1 MQEIKTEITI
11 FITIT
16 LYEYHYINHKTKNDN
31 PTPTLKKTLFLT
43 EISQKDT
50 QHMKIQEENNSKI
63 SRNRTKDIAL
73 FRELFDSYFKALAT
87 YAYRFVGDWQ
97 TAEDITQ
104 DVFMSLWEKKGNIDF
119 DDPFKPYL
127 YRAVY
132 NRSINYLNSALMQ
145 KRIEGA
151 DTIDELINR
160 EILSYNQHDTL
171 LLKEITDE
179 INRFVDTLPPQC
191 RTIYKLSR
199 EKNLRNKEIA
209 AQLEISEKAVE
220 KQISKALG
228 EIRNHLVRLDI
239 LSILVCLIG
248 NSSCH

>member
-1 MQEIKTEITI
+1 
-11 FITIT
+11 
-16 LYEYHYINHKTKNDN
+16 
-31 PTPTLKKTLFLT
+31 
-43 EISQKDT
+43 
-50 QHMKIQEENNSKI
+50 MKIPEENCLEK
-63 SRNRTKDIAL
+63 RHAKTKDIAL
-73 FRELFDSYFKALAT
+73 FRELFDSYFRTLTT
-87 YAYRFVGDWQ
+87 YAYRFVCDWQ

-104 DVFMSLWEKKGNIDF
+104 DVFTSLWEKKENIDF
-119 DDPFKPYL
+119 DDPIKPYL

-132 NRSINYLNSALMQ
+132 NRSINYLNSALTQ

-191 RTIYKLSR
+191 RTVYKLSR

-209 AQLEISEKAVE
+209 AQLSLSEKTVE
-220 KQISKALG
+220 TQLYRALHFLRSKLANEIVALA
-228 EIRNHLVRLDI
+228 LFF
-239 LSILVCLIG
+239 LSS
-248 NSSCH
+248 NFK

>member
-1 MQEIKTEITI
+1 
-11 FITIT
+11 
-16 LYEYHYINHKTKNDN
+16 
-31 PTPTLKKTLFLT
+31 
-43 EISQKDT
+43 
-50 QHMKIQEENNSKI
+50 MKIPEENCLEK
-63 SRNRTKDIAL
+63 RHAKTKDIAL
-73 FRELFDSYFKALAT
+73 FRELFDSYFRTLTT
-87 YAYRFVGDWQ
+87 YAYRFVCDWQ

-104 DVFMSLWEKKGNIDF
+104 DVFTSLWEKKENIDF
-119 DDPFKPYL
+119 DDPIKPYL

-132 NRSINYLNSALMQ
+132 NRSINYLNSALTQ

-191 RTIYKLSR
+191 RTVYKLSR

-209 AQLEISEKAVE
+209 AQMEISEKAVE
-220 KQISKALG
+220 KHISKALN
-228 EIRNHLVRLDI
+228 EKRNHLVRLDI